1 MCDSITTEEELH
13 VGTKAIS
20 SILSQQASFAAPV
33 NSTNDYESIGSYGDE
48 SPLSTMTLAP
58 TLDSGEYESIEEWS
72 APITTNTRPTIPVTL
87 ISASTV
93 FNSVEPLTITE
104 LRCRHEHSEEKK
116 EKKRLKKEKKR
127 REKEERKQRERMGMT
142 TLFNS
147 QKESVEALLS
157 SPVFKSNQLPP
168 LIPIQKE
175 MTPLSSPAFG
185 SNQLPPLIPIQKKT
199 SLLSSPAFKSTLTGE
214 ASLSTNQLPPL
225 IPIKKS
231 VTLGATANN
240 DPSFPVLVPFN
251 TKCRLSNAKKT
262 PPKPTTMPMKTMVLP
277 PLVPLK
283 KSVTPSS
290 NTFGNQLEINSAS
303 LPPLIPLANRGRVS
317 TLNSV
322 KETVGASF
330 FNATTATPF
339 GKSLGTMNKYD
350 VGCAYHGDPL
360 KCPRSF
366 IEKERPDLY
375 RLWSAYNTMPV
386 ITASEP
392 LLFVIPSK
400 NALERSI
407 ASFGGDEGLIR
418 SYLQSHMV
426 RLDDARLLMSSR
438 NGESYPTKL
447 PSFRVRMGFDGN
459 LFVEVAEGRIML
471 TKTAHKQVLSFAGD
485 DDYVPPS
492 GLDATM
498 TMDGLLGN
506 IKKKVLA
513 KTGINKA
520 PLVRKYEDMS
530 YMGVS
535 NSDTALQSYEKSD
548 PKGEIKVKIETYNE
562 INRADYTLKDSKPRT
577 VYDKKV
583 SVIRS
588 GSIKS
593 PQTYYS
599 FIVTL
604 GSPSV
609 GLHTL
614 YDHGVSISLANT
626 VSSIAVKKSKSSD
639 SGFRDVR
646 LPVKLKNTPLLI
658 AFDKSTTAQLMSEV
672 DGTKDYIWFRTT
684 EIRGDLKGEYQL
696 LFRRDGPCVIGTN
709 FDPSRDSCGYTLY
722 HIVMNFRK
730 EQLFQG
736 LDYNTS
742 FFSSSASELTNE
754 SFDASSSSSSS
765 SHKKGTH
772 KKATY
777 SRLVYMSDEK
787 DPGVP
792 ANTIGMKSSFKLGI
806 YGKVDRAKHSI
817 KKMEKELVINETIY
831 HIETVKNKTH
841 TYYVDLSGNSIP
853 LSDIIDKGVSFTQ
866 ETNIQPTPLS
876 KGVFFA
882 FSQGVDRDRLKAHI
896 QEAADRVKRTRD
908 NSIVDQIVFKADGNE
923 LPGGVGSYYMIF
935 NSFGGCSIANSS
947 ATLGQCEYVLARIKM
962 VFTSSELSMGSGN
975 LQIAVTTPQSMN
987 IEDCLFDEALSR
999 GTNLSLALSSVATHN
1014 FRDFQSM
1021 NGASRLMTALSE
1033 KVKSNISEMGGSP
1046 DRVTTSDTTTKTYNT
1061 ESLGTS
1067 LYEMNRTHLPLRKTN
1082 INENAESILKSLSE
1096 RIGLEKMSNS
1106 EKLRVL
1112 SNLNSA
1118 IDVFSQCINDIV
1130 V

>member
-72 APITTNTRPTIPVTL
+72 APITTNTTLRPTIPVTL

-93 FNSVEPLTITE
+93 FNSVEPLAITE

-142 TLFNS
+142 TLFKS
-147 QKESVEALLS
+147 QKEEAVDTL
-157 SPVFKSNQLPP
+157 
-168 LIPIQKE
+168 
-175 MTPLSSPAFG
+175 LSSPAFR

-240 DPSFPVLVPFN
+240 DPAFPVLVPFN

-262 PPKPTTMPMKTMVLP
+262 PPKPTTMPMKTIDLP
-277 PLVPLK
+277 PLIPLK
-283 KSVTPSS
+283 KSATPSS
-290 NTFGNQLEINSAS
+290 NTFGNQLEIDSAS
-303 LPPLIPLANRGRVS
+303 LPPLIPLANRRVS
-317 TLNSV
+317 TLDSV

-392 LLFVIPSK
+392 LLFIIPSK
-400 NALERSI
+400 KALERSI

-426 RLDDARLLMSSR
+426 RLDDARLLISSR

-459 LFVEVAEGRIML
+459 LFVEVAGGRIIL
-471 TKTAHKQVLSFAGD
+471 TKTAHQQVLSFAGD

-498 TMDGLLGN
+498 TMGGLLGN

-513 KTGINKA
+513 KTGIKNA
-520 PLVRKYEDMS
+520 PLVRKYEDMK
-530 YMGVS
+530 YIGVS
-535 NSDTALQSYEKSD
+535 DSDSVLQSYDKSD
-548 PKGEIKVKIETYNE
+548 PKGEIKVKIETYRE
-562 INRADYTLKDSKPRT
+562 INRSDYTLKDPKPRI
-577 VYDKKV
+577 VYDRKA
-583 SVIRS
+583 SIIRN

-593 PQTYYS
+593 PPQAYT
-599 FIVTL
+599 FIVTM

-614 YDHGVSISLANT
+614 YDSGVSISLTNT
-626 VSSIAVKKSKSSD
+626 ISSISVKKSKISD

-646 LPVKLKNTPLLI
+646 LPVKLKNTPILI
-658 AFDKSTTAQLMSEV
+658 AFDKSTTESLKSEV
-672 DGTKDYIWFRTT
+672 DGSKDYISFTTT
-684 EIRGDLKGEYQL
+684 EIRGDLKGTFRL
-696 LFRRDGPCVIGTN
+696 VFRRDGPCTSGID

-722 HIVMNFRK
+722 HIVMNFTK

-736 LDYNTS
+736 IDYNTS
-742 FFSSSASELTNE
+742 FFSSSASELTVE
-754 SFDASSSSSSS
+754 SFDASSSSSSSS

-777 SRLVYMSDEK
+777 SRLVYMPDEK
-787 DPGVP
+787 DSGVP
-792 ANTIGMKSSFKLGI
+792 SNTIGAKTTLKLGI
-806 YGKVDRAKHSI
+806 YGKVDRAKHTI
-817 KKMEKELVINETIY
+817 KKMEKELVINVTIY
-831 HIETVKNKTH
+831 HIETAKKTH

-853 LSDIIDKGVSFTQ
+853 LSDIIDKGVSLVQ
-866 ETNIQPTPLS
+866 ESNIQPTPLS

-882 FSQGVDRDRLKAHI
+882 FSQAIDRDRLKAHI

-923 LPGGVGSYYMIF
+923 LPGGAGSYYMNF

-947 ATLGQCEYVLARIKM
+947 ATLGQCEYVLAGIKM
-962 VFTSSELSMGSGN
+962 VFTSSELSMGSN

-987 IEDCLFDEALSR
+987 IEDCLFNEALSR
-999 GTNLSLALSSVATHN
+999 GTNLSLALSSLATHN
-1014 FRDFQSM
+1014 FMQFQTM
-1021 NGASRLMTALSE
+1021 YGASRLMTTLSE
-1033 KVKSNISEMGGSP
+1033 KVKSNINEIGGSL
-1046 DRVTTSDTTTKTYNT
+1046 DTVTTSDTTTKTYNT

-1067 LYEMNRTHLPLRKTN
+1067 LYEMNRTHHPLRKTN
-1082 INENAESILKSLSE
+1082 FNENAESMLKSLSE

-1118 IDVFSQCINDIV
+1118 IDVFSQCINDIQREV
-1130 V
+1130 WSI